1 MMYWN
6 QYLMTMLRNLRTS
19 SLCKKLLP
27 VKQQLIQCH
36 QSILQQEK
44 SSLQEPLP
52 SADNMDSHVSFTI
65 PSTLI
70 SGNSTTQ
77 PSLRYRHSIG
87 PPSLSCATIDK
98 KTTVESNKEYF
109 GENEEIKR
117 FFLSEASIET
127 KTKVEK
133 ETEIDI
139 VSFINQAK
147 HDFQVHTKNK
157 QCKHIIQPD
166 PDRFWHLL
174 LKQTFDLSQEY
185 VLVRFAGKAVA
196 DLGGPLRE
204 LFTLAM
210 TAFSRVSVVIF
221 SYSNSMSLTLIP
233 ECLIKNQYFKLGQII
248 GLSILRIGR
257 GPECFNL
264 MLVKSIFNVHF
275 EDVLPAFTDGFLSEK
290 IEKIQSGDKN
300 ELYEYEFHPS
310 ENIESDI

>member
-1 MMYWN
+1 M
-6 QYLMTMLRNLRTS
+6 
-19 SLCKKLLP
+19 
-27 VKQQLIQCH
+27 
-36 QSILQQEK
+36 
-44 SSLQEPLP
+44 
-52 SADNMDSHVSFTI
+52 
-65 PSTLI
+65 
-70 SGNSTTQ
+70 
-77 PSLRYRHSIG
+77 
-87 PPSLSCATIDK
+87 
-98 KTTVESNKEYF
+98 
-109 GENEEIKR
+109 KR
-117 FFLSEASIET
+117 FFFSEASIET
-127 KTKVEK
+127 KTEVEK

-210 TAFSRVSVVIF
+210 TAFSRVSGVIF
-221 SYSNSMSLTLIP
+221 SDSNSISVKLIP

-264 MLVKSIFNVHF
+264 MLFKSIFNVHF
-275 EDVLPAFTDGFLSEK
+275 EDVLPAFTDGF
-290 IEKIQSGDKN
+290 
-300 ELYEYEFHPS
+300 
-310 ENIESDI
+310 